1 LAPALREH
9 VAKLESELEFEL
21 QDDFREQ
28 PSGETRVLLFRIAQ
42 EALGNVHKH
51 AKAKRVAVHLSQ
63 DDGGYKVEIR
73 DDGVGFTP
81 PQVLSSDPGHLGLSS
96 MRERA
101 ELAGGW
107 CKVHSLPDC
116 GTTVEFW
123 LPATTPSSAATIE
136 PADEAERS
144 SGAHLGAAAS

>member
-9 VAKLESELEFEL
+9 MAKLESQLEFEL
-21 QDDFREQ
+21 QDDFEEQ

-51 AKAKRVAVHLSQ
+51 ARAQRVKVHLSQ
-63 DDGGYKVEIR
+63 DDGGFKVEIR

-81 PQVLSSDPGHLGLSS
+81 PQRLSSAPGHLGLSS

-107 CKVHSLPDC
+107 CQVHSLPDR
-116 GTTVEFW
+116 GTTVQFW
-123 LPATTPSSAATIE
+123 LPAAGSTTVAQIE
-136 PADEAERS
+136 LDDADRS
-144 SGAHLGAAAS
+144 SGEHLGAAAS